1 LEPLSRGIL
10 LVAPKVLV
18 LYHPNLLSF
27 HRNVLAWQCTTYG
40 RRSPDLHSIHM
51 QRHQFV
57 SQDEARRCGL
67 HGQHVDNGYV
77 PRANSLG
84 KRPSTQCSRLSMAAI
99 PSFASTAPSSSWP
112 SHTRGSRPSMLSNYG
127 SYLDL
132 TLTIATDDDEEES
145 LDKYEDDL
153 IDDLTRTMNLHSPPV
168 LDDRLSSTSVGTT
181 EIFEDADVLHPLLS
195 SPRLGI
201 ANFRRRLHK

>member
-1 LEPLSRGIL
+1 
-10 LVAPKVLV
+10 
-18 LYHPNLLSF
+18 
-27 HRNVLAWQCTTYG
+27 
-40 RRSPDLHSIHM
+40 M

-84 KRPSTQCSRLSMAAI
+84 KRPSTQNSRLSMAAI
-99 PSFASTAPSSSWP
+99 SSFASIAPSTSWP
-112 SHTRGSRPSMLSNYG
+112 SHTRGSCPSMLSNYG

-132 TLTIATDDDEEES
+132 TVTIATDDDEEES

-153 IDDLTRTMNLHSPPV
+153 IDDLIDDLTRTTNLHSPPV
-168 LDDRLSSTSVGTT
+168 LDDRLRTT